1 MNPQNFTQ
9 KSQEAIQNA
18 SQIAND
24 NGQQQIEPPH
34 LFMALLGQEEGVVV
48 SILKKLNVNLK
59 QLSDEITSL
68 ISKLPKHQ
76 GSMQAAGLGQVL
88 MGQAMMY
95 IMQNAFQESQ
105 KMGDD
110 YISVE
115 HLLLSFLTNKN
126 PISNLLSA
134 QGVQYSDVLK
144 ILATVRGT
152 QKVDSPTPESKYQAL
167 EKYGKNFTEMARKEK
182 LDPVIGRD
190 DEIRRVMQV
199 LTRRTKNNPVLIGEP
214 GVGKTAIAEG
224 LAQRIVAGDVPDS
237 LKNKEIVALDIG
249 SLLAGTKFRGE
260 FEERMKA
267 NLKEIT
273 EKAGKD
279 ILFID
284 ELHTIVGAGS
294 AEGTVD
300 AANLLKPALAR
311 GRLHAIGAT
320 TLKEYQKYIE
330 KDAALER
337 RFQPIFVGEPSVEN
351 TIAILRGINEKYE
364 VHHGVHITDQAL
376 ITAAELSHRYIADR
390 FLPDKAIDL
399 VDEAAS
405 ALRMQIDSMPE
416 NLDKMKRRMMQLEV
430 EKEALSKDKKE
441 NKNEIEKIEKEL
453 SELKDA
459 SQKIELQWK
468 NERDVLS
475 AVHLKKEE
483 IDK

>member
-1 MNPQNFTQ
+1 MPPFQNFTS
-9 KSQEAIQNA
+9 KAREAIRRSHELALERGQNQVNPTHLLAALMLQEEGTIPSIIERLEVDSMMLTDYLLELLENSNA
-18 SQIAND
+18 SQAIAPSYQIYLTPELVKVFDSSAKMAQAIND
-24 NGQQQIEPPH
+24 E
-34 LFMALLGQEEGVVV
+34 FV
-48 SILKKLNVNLK
+48 S
-59 QLSDEITSL
+59 S
-68 ISKLPKHQ
+68 
-76 GSMQAAGLGQVL
+76 
-88 MGQAMMY
+88 
-95 IMQNAFQESQ
+95 
-105 KMGDD
+105 
-110 YISVE
+110 E
-115 HLLLSFLTNKN
+115 HLLLALIETPSPVKEVLARFKVTRDGVMHVIEELRETDQIGDAPKKN
-126 PISNLLSA
+126 RSI
-134 QGVQYSDVLK
+134 
-144 ILATVRGT
+144 
-152 QKVDSPTPESKYQAL
+152 
-167 EKYGKNFTEMARKEK
+167 EKYTKNLTDLARKDK

-190 DEIRRVMQV
+190 NEIRRIMEI
-199 LTRRTKNNPVLIGEP
+199 LSRRTKNNPVLIGEA
-214 GVGKTAIAEG
+214 GTGKTAIVEG
-224 LAQRIVAGDVPDS
+224 LAQRIVSGDVPDS